1 VPVFAE
7 IVKAVKR
14 GQVSFREAEVFTL
27 DEFGELSPDDPGRC
41 SQQLRRSLIDHID
54 LPPKRFHF
62 IRTEASDLVTE
73 CRRYDEAIGR
83 GFDLS
88 LLGIGLNGHLGMN
101 EPGTPVESTTHRA
114 ELHTSTVAASR
125 RYLAH
130 AHAPTWGA
138 TVGMKHLLESKE
150 VWLLACGAGK
160 AEIVQRTLKVEI
172 TPEVPSSFLRRHP
185 NCFLFVDGAAGV
197 SA

>member
-1 VPVFAE
+1 MQLRKFDSENVWAERVASLWCDRLRASPSLRMCLPAGHTPVPVFAE
-7 IVKAVKR
+7 IVKAVKG

-114 ELHTSTVAASR
+114 DPFQKQYNCTRKGPMCTSSTRSVPPWLSLTR
-125 RYLAH
+125 R
-130 AHAPTWGA
+130 
-138 TVGMKHLLESKE
+138 
-150 VWLLACGAGK
+150 
-160 AEIVQRTLKVEI
+160 
-172 TPEVPSSFLRRHP
+172 
-185 NCFLFVDGAAGV
+185 
-197 SA
+197 